1 VIVVLL
7 IPSVFSIP
15 ACLFVVMC
23 FLIVPTAAD
32 LISLFLYQADV
43 SANIA
48 REINGK
54 ESISMNGGNQV

>member
-1 VIVVLL
+1 
-7 IPSVFSIP
+7 
-15 ACLFVVMC
+15 
-23 FLIVPTAAD
+23 VPTAAD

-54 ESISMNGGNQV
+54 ENISVNGGNQVSLQLIIIVNSSVGIAA